1 MTKIRVTFNMS
12 SGVSRATILEA
23 KNYEDAQQKLK
34 IKFYAH
40 EHSNYYVLYVDADH
54 PKGNL
59 FEVNKNHVVCID
71 YEKAE

>member
-12 SGVSRATILEA
+12 SGISRATILEA
-23 KNYEDAQQKLK
+23 KNYEDAQQI
-34 IKFYAH
+34 IKNNFFDH
-40 EHSNYYVLYVDADH
+40 EHSNYVLYVDADH

-59 FEVNKNHVVCID
+59 FEANKNHVVCIE